1 MIDKAR
7 EIALKT
13 LVKIEKEEGY
23 SNIVLNQVI
32 KENKKILTEKDISL
46 ISEIVYGVIS
56 YKITLDEI
64 IKKYS
69 SIKLKKISIWILN
82 VLRMGIY
89 QIIFLDK
96 IPKSAAV
103 NESVNLAKRYG
114 HKASSNFV
122 NAILRKVDK
131 KDFEELFNIKD
142 DVERISKTTSMP
154 EWIIKEL
161 AKNTNYEDIEE
172 ICKNLNKRPKINIRI
187 NRLKT
192 NIVEVKEELKKEN
205 IIYNT
210 ISEDEEDFLEL
221 EKIKDIENNKLFKNG
236 FFTIQDISA
245 GMTAKI
251 LSPKP
256 NELVLDACAA
266 PGGKTTY
273 MAELMNNKGKIIAGD
288 IYEHR
293 LNLIQQNAKRLGI
306 SIIETKILDATKYY
320 KEYEAKF
327 DKILLDVPC
336 LGIGVIKRKPDIK
349 WQRKPEDLQK
359 IGKIQKI
366 ILENCSK
373 YLKTGGELVYSTCS
387 MLKEENEN
395 IIKEF
400 VKKNQ
405 NFEIKKVKNTIK
417 IFENFIK
424 KEGYISIKPTEKN
437 DGFFICKLVKK

>member
-349 WQRKPEDLQK
+349 WQRKPEDLQE
-359 IGKIQKI
+359 ICKIQKI

-387 MLKEENEN
+387 ILEEENEN